1 MEVQEQRVR
10 PSTGL
15 LITKSNCISVSAL
28 GETLG
33 LGFSWAWS
41 GVGCSCSPDRRCCS
55 AAACGMCDAT
65 ASAGRDSALLR
76 VRGSGL
82 QVGGVNVGGALMR
95 EMPGPSH
102 SYLSVHRVA
111 VCI

>member
-1 MEVQEQRVR
+1 MERR
-10 PSTGL
+10 GL
-15 LITKSNCISVSAL
+15 QL
-28 GETLG
+28 
-33 LGFSWAWS
+33 
-41 GVGCSCSPDRRCCS
+41 P
-55 AAACGMCDAT
+55 AAALTAVAALLQP